1 MRTKIDYGIDLGTTN
16 SAISRMENGEAII
29 KKTDT
34 LKDTMPS
41 CVYVNKKKAFQV
53 GDSAHNALKRDKI
66 KAMKNLNNS
75 GSNAFIEFKRTM
87 GTNEKYHCSNLG
99 KDLSSEELSAEVL
112 KTLKSFVKDENV
124 NSIVITVPAAFQNNQ
139 KEATRD
145 AAKMAGFSHVEL
157 IQEPIAA
164 ATAYGLQS
172 KIKNGYLFVFDFGG
186 GTFDAALLKV
196 EEGIMKVIDTGG
208 DNYLGG
214 KNLDYAIIDDI
225 IIPYLKEN
233 FVIDSI
239 LEDDMKRQILRDS
252 MKSYAEETKIKLSF
266 NDTHNIL
273 SDLGDIPGED
283 DEGEEFELDITI
295 TKEDLAK
302 VLSPLFQKA
311 IDLSKALL
319 KKNNLKNSEL
329 EALILVGGPTF
340 SPIVRKMLKEQICEP
355 DTSADPMT
363 VVSEG
368 AALYASTIAVSEEVR
383 EQTRDKTKIQL
394 DLKYDAETVEEELMV
409 VIKTLADK
417 TDGKIPEKILAEL
430 TRGDNA
436 WSSGKKEINEIGDI
450 FDVQLD
456 EGKMNVFN
464 IALYDAQGNILESEP
479 ASINIKQG
487 SIGAKA
493 TLAYNIGIELRS
505 KVLGR
510 NIFKTIKGLERNK
523 EIDPIKGITGKMEGL
538 KTPHIIKPGIESDI
552 LKIPIFEGGDG
563 ADGTKAVYNEHI
575 KDIII
580 SGEDL
585 PTLLPE
591 KSEVNLKVKYD
602 RSEKITVEVF
612 FPYLDF
618 TFEATVK
625 KKNKDIETAWLASE
639 IEKAKNEFDQLKE
652 EGNTDNTKLQKV
664 ESELDQIEKSFEN
677 NKEDLDNKAEVLRD
691 LRLSL
696 KSIDA
701 INDATEW
708 PKLEEKLKEDFYR
721 LEKAESDLG
730 DDKTKAIVSELRN
743 QLEKVLENQNVKDGN
758 VLLQEI
764 NAFFFHLTFIY
775 QLINWIRHHNEN
787 FDDFDW
793 SDETKAKALINE
805 GLQIIG
811 ENPTKDTLHP
821 IVIAAI
827 NLLPQEDRT
836 DAPIL
841 GGDVLTD

>member
-1 MRTKIDYGIDLGTTN
+1 MARTKIDYGIDLGTTN
-16 SAISRMENGEAII
+16 SAISRMENGEATI

-41 CVYVNKKKAFQV
+41 CVNVNKKKAFQV
-53 GDSAHNALKRDKI
+53 GDSAYNGLKRDKV
-66 KAMKNLNNS
+66 KAMKNWNDS
-75 GSNAFIEFKRTM
+75 SSNAFIEFKRTM

-99 KDLSSEELSAEVL
+99 KDLNSEELSAEVL

-124 NSIVITVPAAFQNNQ
+124 NSMVITVPAAFQNNQ
-139 KEATRD
+139 KEATRV
-145 AAKMAGFSHVEL
+145 AAKIAGFSHVEL

-164 ATAYGLQS
+164 ATAYGLQAKS
-172 KIKNGYLFVFDFGG
+172 KNGYLFVFDFGG

-214 KNLDYAIIDDI
+214 KNLDYAIVDNI
-225 IIPYLKEN
+225 ILPYLKEN
-233 FVIDSI
+233 FVVDSI
-239 LEDDMKRQILRDS
+239 LADDNKKQILRNA
-252 MKSYAEETKIKLSF
+252 MKVYAEEAKVQLSF
-266 NDTHNIL
+266 KDSFDL
-273 SDLGDIPGED
+273 YSDLGDLGED
-283 DEGEEFELDITI
+283 DEGEEFELDITV
-295 TKEDLAK
+295 TKEDLTK

-319 KKNNLKNSEL
+319 EKNNLKNSEL
-329 EALILVGGPTF
+329 EALILVGGPTY
-340 SPIVRKMLKEQICEP
+340 SPIVRKMLTEQICEP

-417 TDGKIPEKILAEL
+417 TDGVIPEKILAEL

-450 FDVQLD
+450 FDVQLE

-575 KDIII
+575 TDIII

-618 TFEATVK
+618 TFEATVE

-775 QLINWIRHHNEN
+775 QLINWIRDHNEN

-793 SDETKAKALINE
+793 TNETKAKGLINE

-811 ENPTKDTLHP
+811 ENPTKDALHP

-827 NLLPQEDRT
+827 NLLPKEDRKG
-836 DAPIL
+836 PIL
-841 GGDVLTD
+841 DGDVLTD